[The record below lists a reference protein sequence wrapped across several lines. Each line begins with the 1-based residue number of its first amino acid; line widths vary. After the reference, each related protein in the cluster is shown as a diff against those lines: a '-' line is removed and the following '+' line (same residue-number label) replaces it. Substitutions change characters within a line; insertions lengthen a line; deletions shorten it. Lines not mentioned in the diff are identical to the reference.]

1 MIIYKGLMKI
11 SIISLI
17 FVAVSISL
25 YLFASPP
32 KPDKFVLDYLN
43 TRYTNTDYTNISEKA
58 EQQKPYLE
66 SSLINSNFMFGKFDV
81 EIKYFAE
88 QKYIIEKAEFNV
100 YNIQKQSESTN
111 VFARIYF
118 NVKSEN
124 LPEWRQLSFYD
135 IQFILNKYKRGY
147 VISNIIVLDNKYE
160 IPKVLSEHVH
170 DDNCTHD

>member
-100 YNIQKQSESTN
+100 YNI
-111 VFARIYF
+111 
-118 NVKSEN
+118 
-124 LPEWRQLSFYD
+124 
-135 IQFILNKYKRGY
+135 
-147 VISNIIVLDNKYE
+147 
-160 IPKVLSEHVH
+160 
-170 DDNCTHD
+170 